1 MQNETH
7 ERDWLDEMI
16 DERIKEDPAFAIEW
30 AKAEQRLHLAKLRK
44 DSGKTQAQIAEI
56 MGVTQPRV
64 AEIERHP
71 DRVSFARIQRYMQ
84 AIGGTIELK
93 LVRETE
99 SNYNS

>member
-1 MQNETH
+1 MKEMTEKDWLEKIIEE
-7 ERDWLDEMI
+7 ERD
-16 DERIKEDPAFAIEW
+16 RDPAFAIEW

-71 DRVSFARIQRYMQ
+71 DRVSFARIQKYMQ